1 MHFFNF
7 PPFFGGIC
15 LYKETGHDLI
25 LGGKGI
31 GMIFKV
37 DGGNSWSQKW
47 CIMHRSKPHNSTG
60 TVVLVW
66 WGGGGVWG
74 GCTHL
79 RMSFF
84 WKCSLKWS
92 DFFPGTFH
100 HVNPNIFRGWV
111 QYCGEKKKACSMP
124 TGAGARTRARRGSP
138 AARHGSC
145 SDKQASLSM
154 PIDRVGWLHNTMYC
168 VFWRYM

>member
-47 CIMHRSKPHNSTG
+47 CIMHRSKPHNNTG

-66 WGGGGVWG
+66 WGGVSEGDAPTWEWAFSENVVLNEAIFSQVLFIMLTLTFSGGG
-74 GCTHL
+74 Y
-79 RMSFF
+79 M
-84 WKCSLKWS
+84 
-92 DFFPGTFH
+92 
-100 HVNPNIFRGWV
+100 
-111 QYCGEKKKACSMP
+111 YCGVKKRACSMP
-124 TGAGARTRARRGSP
+124 KGAGARTRARRGSP

-154 PIDRVGWLHNTMYC
+154 PIDRVGR
-168 VFWRYM
+168 VPIDG